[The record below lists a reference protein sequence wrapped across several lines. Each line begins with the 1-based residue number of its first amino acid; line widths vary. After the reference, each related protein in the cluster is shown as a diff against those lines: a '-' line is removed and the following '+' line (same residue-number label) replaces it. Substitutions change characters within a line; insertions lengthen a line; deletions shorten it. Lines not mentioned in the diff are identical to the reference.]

1 MLAKCVLASP
11 AAGRSL
17 RWREM
22 LKLVRSR
29 IQRWQAEDVV
39 TLWSEAVA
47 GGQALSRR
55 SQSSSP
61 PSQRSHN
68 IRRAKLAVQDG
79 QYNKAI
85 KTLSSDGLATPSAEV
100 MQEMLVKHPQTTPP
114 ALPPGPVP
122 PSATVTESTVQKAV
136 RSFPNGSTPGPSGL
150 RPSHLREAVG
160 CPSPDEANLVLAS
173 LTKIVNSLAAGRAP
187 PPIIPHFCGATLLAC
202 KKRSGGHRPI
212 AVGEMLRRLVS
223 KCVAILVRSPT
234 ISLLSPLQLGVSVR
248 GGCEAIVH
256 ATSHLMSS
264 LPDKQRWSLQLDFIK
279 VFNNINRETMFAEF
293 RHHLPGLSAWM
304 EACYSCQPLLHLGTN
319 SIHSCCG
326 VQQGDPL
333 GPLGF
338 ALTLHPI
345 VERIKAEVP
354 TLALNAWYL
363 DDGILVGSPEDI
375 VAALRIVE
383 TAGPSVGLHL
393 NRGKSLLSIPKDCN
407 SSLSPL
413 PPEIPVTRAG
423 FCLLDCPISPSLLRE
438 SGADQGHKDQ
448 GSIGGAS

>member
-1 MLAKCVLASP
+1 M
-11 AAGRSL
+11 
-17 RWREM
+17 
-22 LKLVRSR
+22 
-29 IQRWQAEDVV
+29 
-39 TLWSEAVA
+39 A
-47 GGQALSRR
+47 GGGCSDSLVGGGGWGLQALFQR

-85 KTLSSDGLATPSAEV
+85 KTLSSDDLATPSAEV
-100 MQEMLVKHPQTTPP
+100 MQEMLVKYPQTTPP
-114 ALPPGPVP
+114 VLPPGTVP

-136 RSFPNGSTPGPSGL
+136 RSFPHGSAPGPTGL
-150 RPSHLREAVG
+150 RPSHLQEGVG
-160 CPSPDEANLVLAS
+160 CPSPDQANLVLAS

-212 AVGEMLRRLVS
+212 AVGEVLRRLVS
-223 KCVAILVRSPT
+223 KSLAILVRSPT

-264 LPDKQRWSLQLDFIK
+264 LPNKQRWSMQLDFINA
-279 VFNNINRETMFAEF
+279 FNNINREAMYAEV

-345 VERIKAEVP
+345 VEHIKAEVP

-363 DDGILVGSPEDI
+363 DDGILVGSPEDLL
-375 VAALRIVE
+375 AALRIVE
-383 TAGPSVGLHL
+383 TAGPSVGFHL
-393 NRGKSLLSIPKDCN
+393 NRGKSLLSITKDCD

-423 FCLLDCPISPSLLRE
+423 FCLLCCPIGPPPLLRE
-438 SGADQGHKDQ
+438 SGPDQGHKDQ